1 MRLDVVSIYQNPK
14 EAGSNASEG
23 MDLPVRERAS
33 RQRANILYVCCSQIV
48 WLGLKV
54 GLPTLNDL
62 RKNSQ
67 KL

>member
-1 MRLDVVSIYQNPK
+1 MRLDVRIYQNPK

-23 MDLPVRERAS
+23 IDLAVRVRAS
-33 RQRANILYVCCSQIV
+33 RQRANILYVCCSQTER
-48 WLGLKV
+48 LGLKV
-54 GLPTLNDL
+54 GLPTLNNL